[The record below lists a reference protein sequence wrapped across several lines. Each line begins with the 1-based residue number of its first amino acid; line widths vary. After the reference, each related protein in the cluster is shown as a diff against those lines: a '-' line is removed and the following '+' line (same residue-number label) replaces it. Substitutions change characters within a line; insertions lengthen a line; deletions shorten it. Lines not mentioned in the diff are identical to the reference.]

1 MDSKQLNQVR
11 AQVKIPSALSDA
23 AKRIMQA
30 GHKVMF
36 SKETRKMV
44 MDSLSKDAPIEQR
57 VGGAISDLMMVLWYK
72 SNQSMPPQLIA
83 PCATLLTCDAI
94 EFLQEAGEQ
103 FDSGN
108 VLEASITMTMQRFGV
123 SPDNL
128 EKYLGGI
135 TKDNVGQMIA
145 MPPKRQ
151 QPQAPQQPGMI
162 QGG

>member
-1 MDSKQLNQVR
+1 MDNKQLNQVR
-11 AQVKIPSALSDA
+11 AQVKIPQQLTDA

-30 GHKVMF
+30 GRKVMF
-36 SKETRKMV
+36 SKETRSMV
-44 MDSLSKDAPIEQR
+44 MESLSKDAPIEER

-83 PCATLLTCDAI
+83 PCATLLACDAI
-94 EFLQEAGEQ
+94 EFLIEAGENM
-103 FDSGN
+103 DAGN
-108 VLEASITMTMQRFGV
+108 VLEASITMTLHRFGV
-123 SPDNL
+123 NPENMKQYIS
-128 EKYLGGI
+128 GI
-135 TKDNVGQMIA
+135 NKDNVGQMLA